1 MTNVLTNGATTNQD
15 RWASIRRR
23 DRANGEPSFAV
34 LYRLDGGQR
43 TLTFRDEPP
52 AEAFKAA
59 IKAHG
64 IHRALK
70 MHGYEIRTD
79 APKAALTVAQWCR
92 RYIDQLTGVEQY
104 TLDSYE
110 RYLRQDIAPR
120 IGDIPLAKLTE
131 DDIAEWVQQ
140 LATTP
145 RAKTG
150 RVPMPKTIRN
160 LHGFLSAALGA
171 AAARKPP
178 LIPANP
184 AAGRRLP
191 RATGAVKDADG
202 DDDGHERRML
212 TRDEFARLH
221 AAIIDPYKPML
232 RFMVASGMRWGEV
245 AALRPGDVDRAE
257 CEVRVRR
264 AWKYGSSGYHLGPP
278 KTERSRREVSIPKD
292 ILDAL
297 DYTREYLFTNANG
310 GPVRYSKFRDIWDR
324 AVVKA
329 ELTDNPTP
337 HCLRHTCGSWLL
349 NAGVSML
356 TVSRF
361 LGHENI
367 TTTIN
372 IYGHDDK
379 KSHQAAAKKMA
390 RLLK

>member
-1 MTNVLTNGATTNQD
+1 MTNGLTNGAASSQD
-15 RWASIRRR
+15 RWASIRERK
-23 DRANGEPSFAV
+23 RANGATSYAV

-43 TLTFRDEPP
+43 TLTFHDKPP
-52 AEAFKAA
+52 AEALKAA

-64 IHRALK
+64 IHRALE
-70 MHGYEIRTD
+70 MNGYQVRTD
-79 APKAALTVAQWCR
+79 EPRAALTVARWCR
-92 RYIDQLTGVEQY
+92 RYIDQLTGVEGY
-104 TLDSYE
+104 TVEKYE
-110 RYLRQDIAPR
+110 GYLRMDIGPR
-120 IGDIPLAKLTE
+120 LGDIPLAKLTE
-131 DDIAEWVQQ
+131 EDIAAWVQH
-140 LATTP
+140 LETTP

-150 RVPMPKTIRN
+150 RVPTPKTIRN

-171 AAARKPP
+171 AVPKH
-178 LIPANP
+178 IPANP

-191 RATGAVKDADG
+191 RTTGAVVTGAAD
-202 DDDGHERRML
+202 DMEDGHERRML
-212 TRDEFARLH
+212 TRAEFARLYD
-221 AAIIDPYKPML
+221 AIIDPYKPML

-264 AWKYGSSGYHLGPP
+264 AWKYSSGGYTLGPP
-278 KTERSRREVSIPKD
+278 KTKRSRRTVTIAKD
-292 ILDAL
+292 ILDSL
-297 DYTREYLFTNANG
+297 DYTHEYLFTNAQG
-310 GPVRYSKFRDIWDR
+310 GPVRYPAFRRIWDR
-324 AVVKA
+324 AVEKA
-329 ELTDNPTP
+329 KLTDNPTP

-349 NAGVSML
+349 NAGEPML